1 MHPYRCTHIYID
13 IDLFMNIYICIH
25 ACAYLYRYISIEIH
39 IDICIYI
46 CATGVRI
53 ILATCSDDLV
63 GACLGKIAGS
73 IEQKALYRILAQ
85 AHFLLT
91 GHCGVSVEGFD
102 SILLR
107 VEPEENPAVN
117 TSRCAALWGDGGGHA
132 HWLPQRPGQSQGGV
146 LCICAAALAWYGGRP
161 SCC

>member
-1 MHPYRCTHIYID
+1 VHPYRCTYIYRERDIYID
-13 IDLFMNIYICIH
+13 IDIDICVYVYIYIYMYIYICV
-25 ACAYLYRYISIEIH
+25 CV
-39 IDICIYI
+39 
-46 CATGVRI
+46 TGLRVF
-53 ILATCSDDLV
+53 LATCSDDLV
-63 GACLGKIAGS
+63 GACLGKNAGS
-73 IEQKALYRILAQ
+73 IEQKALYRILVQ

-117 TSRCAALWGDGGGHA
+117 TSRCAALRGYGGGHA
-132 HWLPQRPGQSQGGV
+132 HWLPQRPGQSQGGG

>member
-1 MHPYRCTHIYID
+1 MYIYID
-13 IDLFMNIYICIH
+13 IDLYMDIYICIH
-25 ACAYLYRYISIEIH
+25 ACAYLFRYIYRDTYRYMYIYIH
-39 IDICIYI
+39 IYI